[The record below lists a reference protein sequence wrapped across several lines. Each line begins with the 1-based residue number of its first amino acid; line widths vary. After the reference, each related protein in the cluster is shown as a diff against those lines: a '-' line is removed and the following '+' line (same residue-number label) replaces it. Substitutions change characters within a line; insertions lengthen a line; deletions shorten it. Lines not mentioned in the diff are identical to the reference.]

1 MRVESRATVRPVICV
16 LGGTGFVGQ
25 HLVNRLADEGYRVR
39 VITRHRER
47 HRSLLVR
54 PEIELIEGD
63 IQNIEILRQYFN
75 GCAAVINLVAILN
88 EQRRGDFQ
96 NVHVVLPGKIIQAC
110 RDQGVKRLLHM
121 SALNADT
128 RADTSRYLHSK
139 GQGEKLLQV
148 ASDDLAITI
157 FRPSVIFG
165 PGDHFFNRFAGLL
178 RLSPLPFPVVGAA
191 ARFAPVFVG
200 DVVQAFVSALWKPET
215 TGQTY
220 ELCGPRAYSMLEL
233 VEFTAGVI
241 RLKRL
246 LVSCGP
252 FMSALMGRILG
263 LLPGKLLTYDNVVS
277 MRQPSV
283 CKAAFPAIFAIE
295 PTGIESVV
303 PMYLGQT
310 TLRGRFFR
318 MRRHAGR

>member
-1 MRVESRATVRPVICV
+1 M
-16 LGGTGFVGQ
+16 
-25 HLVNRLADEGYRVR
+25 
-39 VITRHRER
+39 
-47 HRSLLVR
+47 LLVR
-54 PEIELIEGD
+54 PEIELIEG
-63 IQNIEILRQYFN
+63 NIHNVEDLRQYVS
-75 GCAAVINLVAILN
+75 GCTAVINLVAILN
-88 EQRRGDFQ
+88 EHRRGDFQ

-148 ASDDLAITI
+148 ASDDLEITI
-157 FRPSVIFG
+157 FRPSIIFG
-165 PGDHFFNRFAGLL
+165 PGDHFFNRFADLL
-178 RLSPLPFPVVGAA
+178 QLSPLPFPVISAA

-200 DVVQAFVSALWKPET
+200 DVVQVFITALREPET
-215 TGQTY
+215 IGQTY

-233 VEFTAGVI
+233 IEYTAGVI
-241 RLKRL
+241 KLKRI
-246 LVSCGP
+246 LVNCGP
-252 FMSALMGRILG
+252 LMSALMGRVMG

-277 MRQPSV
+277 MRQASV
-283 CKAAFPAIFAIE
+283 CKSPFPAVFALQ

-310 TLRGRFFR
+310 SQRGRYSN